1 MTLAAEYTLKQGKLH
16 FSVDSNLT
24 LKSAVD
30 TTVAPGVIMQ
40 FTADV
45 AQPKGSYRF
54 GYGLIM
60 G

>member
-1 MTLAAEYTLKQGKLH
+1 MKQGKLH